1 MKEIFKRKGS
11 ISMLDLVKVWKEEK
25 VELEECLKVVMSGEN
40 GSVEEWVEFLLRRV
54 LVVKENKVGRVE
66 EVYGILLEGD
76 FSIREIG
83 ERLGI
88 EDKNVSSVLTY
99 IRKRGVLIGTRSNG
113 KKYIEG
119 GVLEEKK

>member
-1 MKEIFKRKGS
+1 
-11 ISMLDLVKVWKEEK
+11 MLDLVKVWKEEK